1 MTQQQQNTV
10 VKITQKFS
18 PWIIEEEILSALIQ
32 NRQKLTTFIDEIN
45 PDFFNSVDC
54 KNIFKMIRVYW
65 EKYLSSPKKNI
76 IVSSIQ
82 KLIAVQN
89 GRQISPTIFA
99 TTDKIFDRVELSEDE
114 LQYYHDELLKFIK
127 SGKIKDI
134 IFEGINKIDD
144 PEAFDKIQ
152 EDLKD
157 AVLWKIDENLGIDIT
172 NVKERYSRQKELLDS
187 FIPTPWGSLNNLIG
201 GGFFAKTLSC
211 FVAGSSVGKSIALDQ
226 IAFDAWANQKKN
238 VLLITLELSEEM
250 KGMRIDSHFMNRFIG
265 ELPTKEKEVEEA
277 YSRIQT
283 DGKRFIIKEFP
294 TSSIIVRKVSQ
305 FISRLEMYSGFRPE
319 LIVVDY
325 ADLLIPNSGKREG
338 LYADGAAI
346 FEALRGI
353 SYEYNCPVITATQF
367 NRNAGEKPPAE
378 INEFDISESHKK
390 IMTLDTCVAIIATP
404 GMRSQGQ
411 AAFKILKARMGQ
423 KDSIVPM
430 NVSYEFFKF
439 FE

>member
-1 MTQQQQNTV
+1 MQNNNSV
-10 VKITQKFS
+10 VKMTPKFS
-18 PWIIEEEILSALIQ
+18 AWIIEEEILSALVQ
-32 NRQKLTTFIDEIN
+32 NRQKMTTFIDEI
-45 PDFFNSVDC
+45 DAEFFNSSDC
-54 KNIFKMIRVYW
+54 KNIFKMTKMYW
-65 EKYLSSPKKNI
+65 EKYSSSPKKNI
-76 IVSSIQ
+76 IVSSVQ
-82 KLIAVQN
+82 KLFAAQN
-89 GRQISPTIFA
+89 GKPISPTIF
-99 TTDKIFDRVELSEDE
+99 TTIDKIFDRDLLTDDE

-144 PEAFDKIQ
+144 PNAFDEIQ
-152 EDLKD
+152 EKLKD
-157 AVLWKIDENLGIDIT
+157 AVLWRIDENLGIDIT

-187 FIPTPWGSLNNLIG
+187 YIPTPWGSVNNLIG

-238 VLLITLELSEEM
+238 VVLITLELSEEM

-265 ELPTKEKEVEEA
+265 ELPSKEKEVEEA
-277 YSRIQT
+277 YSRIQS

-294 TSSIIVRKVSQ
+294 TSSIVVRKVSH
-305 FISRLEMYSGFRPE
+305 FISRLEMYSGFKPE

-325 ADLLIPNSGKREG
+325 ADLLLPNSGKREG

-353 SYEYNCPVITATQF
+353 SYEYNCPVVTATQF

-411 AAFKILKARMGQ
+411 SAFKVLKARMGQ
-423 KDSIVPM
+423 KDSIIPM

>member
-1 MTQQQQNTV
+1 MQNTNSV
-10 VKITQKFS
+10 VKITPKFS
-18 PWIIEEEILSALIQ
+18 PWIIEEEILSALVQ
-32 NRQKLTTFIDEIN
+32 NRQKMTTFIDEIDA
-45 PDFFNSVDC
+45 DFFNSSDC
-54 KNIFKMIRVYW
+54 KNIFRMTKMYW
-65 EKYLSSPKKNI
+65 EKYSSSPKKNI
-76 IVSSIQ
+76 IVSSVQ
-82 KLIAVQN
+82 KLFAAQN
-89 GRQISPTIFA
+89 AKPISPTIFN
-99 TTDKIFDRVELSEDE
+99 TIDKIFDRASLTDDE

-144 PEAFDKIQ
+144 PSAFDEIQ
-152 EDLKD
+152 EKLKD
-157 AVLWKIDENLGIDIT
+157 AVLWRIDENLGIDIT
-172 NVKERYSRQKELLDS
+172 NIKERYSRQKELLES
-187 FIPTPWGSLNNLIG
+187 YIPTPWPSLNNLIG

-238 VLLITLELSEEM
+238 VVLITLELSEEM

-265 ELPTKEKEVEEA
+265 ELPSREKEIQDA

-294 TSSIIVRKVSQ
+294 TSSIAVRKISH
-305 FISRLEMYSGFRPE
+305 FISRLEMYSGFKPE

-325 ADLLIPNSGKREG
+325 ADLLLPNSGKREG

-353 SYEYNCPVITATQF
+353 SYEYNCPIVTATQF

-390 IMTLDTCVAIIATP
+390 IMTLDTCMAIIATP

-411 AAFKILKARMGQ
+411 AAFKVLKARMGQ

>member
-1 MTQQQQNTV
+1 MNQNSV

-32 NRQKLTTFIDEIN
+32 NRQKLTTFIDEVN

-54 KNIFKMIRVYW
+54 KNIFKMIKVYW
-65 EKYLSSPKKNI
+65 EKYSSSPKKNV

-82 KLIAVQN
+82 KLIAVQA
-89 GRQISPTIFA
+89 GKPVSPTIFV
-99 TTDKIFDRVELSEDE
+99 TVDKIFDRAELSEDE

-152 EDLKD
+152 EDLKE
-157 AVLWKIDENLGIDIT
+157 AVLWRIDENLGIDIT
-172 NVKERYSRQKELLDS
+172 NVKERYSRQRELLES
-187 FIPTPWGSLNNLIG
+187 YIPTPWSSLNSLIG

-238 VLLITLELSEEM
+238 VILISLELSEEM

-265 ELPTKEKEVEEA
+265 ELPAKEKEVEEA
-277 YSRIQT
+277 YSRINT

-294 TSSIIVRKVSQ
+294 TSSIPVRKISH
-305 FISRLEMYSGFRPE
+305 FISRLEMYSGFKPD

-325 ADLLIPNSGKREG
+325 ADLLSSLMMLNKR
-338 LYADGAAI
+338 
-346 FEALRGI
+346 R
-353 SYEYNCPVITATQF
+353 
-367 NRNAGEKPPAE
+367 
-378 INEFDISESHKK
+378 
-390 IMTLDTCVAIIATP
+390 
-404 GMRSQGQ
+404 
-411 AAFKILKARMGQ
+411 
-423 KDSIVPM
+423 
-430 NVSYEFFKF
+430 
-439 FE
+439 